1 MDRFLPFDVFIRV
14 IRVHTCEQRAAKAS
28 ASRTS
33 DIWNIELGK
42 FYLHCAEISIVKNML
57 PYEDALTVRDRIDNA
72 VIIFGALGLLFWKAK
87 GLS

>member
-1 MDRFLPFDVFIRV
+1 MDRFLPFDIFIRV

-42 FYLHCAEISIVKNML
+42 FYLHCAEIEISFVK
-57 PYEDALTVRDRIDNA
+57 I
-72 VIIFGALGLLFWKAK
+72 
-87 GLS
+87 